1 MILKLNNIYPV
12 EGGFIVP
19 LTRYKKQAK
28 ERYAIFKK
36 VEEWP
41 GHYVVH
47 HVTYN
52 HEELHELFKVKRR
65 EKVEIV

>member
-1 MILKLNNIYPV
+1 MILKLNNMYSV
-12 EGGFIVP
+12 DGGFIVP

-36 VEEWP
+36 VEEGP
-41 GHYVVH
+41 DHYVVH

-52 HEELHELFKVKRR
+52 HEELQELFKVKKKERI
-65 EKVEIV
+65 EIE